1 MKLCASRAAMDG
13 GAERVCCFAHV
24 FPAATQVEKECE
36 AAALDVLH
44 NKCAVQDV
52 FADSRFLKQEALQ
65 VGRRHA
71 QTHRSDLFAGR
82 GEHAGWRQMHDVKPA
97 PSCMRHAAKHLLGQ

>member
-1 MKLCASRAAMDG
+1 MCG
-13 GAERVCCFAHV
+13 GL
-24 FPAATQVEKECE
+24 QVEKECE

-65 VGRRHA
+65 ALVAAIIAAPGSLPRPPSAAVGG
-71 QTHRSDLFAGR
+71 AG
-82 GEHAGWRQMHDVKPA
+82 
-97 PSCMRHAAKHLLGQ
+97 AADGRADSSHHKLPDR